1 MQFKK
6 GPGKGIQGWGLVG
19 ARGGA
24 AGVQREGEK
33 RRGVGKWERGRK
45 IKRFVDKPKC
55 IQKPETN

>member
-1 MQFKK
+1 MYKD
-6 GPGKGIQGWGLVG
+6 IW
-19 ARGGA
+19 
-24 AGVQREGEK
+24 EGEK